1 MRATR
6 RSRNR
11 AVAAVDQLDAELGE
25 CLSRIDLGVLCS
37 IVDNA
42 TVLSDAAAKPGPPLT
57 FMGERIFWR
66 VVAACALKRLNDELV
81 RRHDEE
87 SGVTDVD

>member
-1 MRATR
+1 M
-6 RSRNR
+6 
-11 AVAAVDQLDAELGE
+11 
-25 CLSRIDLGVLCS
+25 DLCVLCS

-42 TVLSDAAAKPGPPLT
+42 TVLSDAAANAGPPLT
-57 FMGERIFWR
+57 FMGERMFWR
-66 VVAACALKRLNDELV
+66 VVSACAMKRLNDELV